1 MRLFATAAAAVLGIF
16 VGTSVDAIAPIEIK
30 GNRLFEYGTGKPF
43 HAKGLD
49 YYPRPNSGE
58 LNVNNLDFFTDD
70 HEHIWK
76 PHVAEFIALGINAV
90 RLYAVDSSKS
100 HDKFMCALSEAGI
113 YVLVD
118 LASSCQDC
126 AITKDPYPACYPALL
141 KTRGQQII
149 AAFSKYNNVLAFSA
163 GNEVNHYVDSME
175 ISAPCQKK
183 FIKDMR
189 AYISSCATNMRY
201 IPVGVVLADHQR
213 SENALYYACRTDPT
227 DELENAECRF
237 TDCLHSHLKPIL
249 LGYGLNAY
257 LQCDPLASPG
267 QVGAGYRKLL
277 DDFTSYELAIPT
289 ILTEFG
295 CLNVGFPTVDGFQ
308 AQRTWVD
315 AAWLLSPTFADVF
328 AGGFA
333 FEFTTE
339 NANAEKD
346 SPFPFKT
353 FGPQNYGLGYLE
365 PETCDADK
373 TPCVFQ
379 RMPNFDFLAAAYRD
393 ASTAGLPERSS
404 YSPSHTKPPQCPA
417 GVRPIGEVH
426 WSADSETDV
435 QCPDLTQTPL
445 CPGDII
451 NTGKAGPPKPSVT
464 TEDPVKDVP
473 TETPTS
479 TPLPTTNSSTPL
491 PTTTSSTP
499 LPTTTPAE
507 PSPPSNVTDTVTP
520 STASPPSNG
529 TGTVTPSTASPPS
542 NGTGTVTPSTAS
554 LPSPGSTQGNP
565 ATVAAPGVVGVVVM
579 ATVAWLMVWV

>member
-1 MRLFATAAAAVLGIF
+1 MRLVATAAAAILGTF
-16 VGTSVDAIAPIEIK
+16 LGTSVDAIAPIEIK

-43 HAKGLD
+43 HAKGID
-49 YYPRPNSGE
+49 YYPRPNSGDS
-58 LNVNNLDFFTDD
+58 NVNNLDFFTDD

-118 LASSCQDC
+118 LAASCEDC
-126 AITKDPYPACYPALL
+126 AITKDPYPACYPAPL

-213 SENALYYACRTDPT
+213 SKNALYYACRTDPT
-227 DELENAECRF
+227 DELENAECRS
-237 TDCLHSHLKPIL
+237 TDHLHSHLKPIL

-257 LQCDPLASPG
+257 LQCDPSASRWHVGPG
-267 QVGAGYRKLL
+267 YDKLL
-277 DDFTSYELAIPT
+277 KDFTSYELAIPT

-295 CLNVGFPTVDGFQ
+295 CLNVNFPTVDGFQ
-308 AQRTWVD
+308 SQRTWVD

-339 NANAEKD
+339 KANSEKD
-346 SPFPFKT
+346 SPYPFKT
-353 FGPQNYGLGYLE
+353 FGAQNYGLGYLE
-365 PETCDADK
+365 PETCDADT

-379 RMPNFDFLAAAYRD
+379 RMPNFDSLAAAYRD

-404 YSPSHTKPPQCPA
+404 YSPSHTTPPQCPA
-417 GVRPIGEVH
+417 GVRPIGEVL

-451 NTGKAGPPKPSVT
+451 NTGKASPPKPSVT

-479 TPLPTTNSSTPL
+479 TPLPTTTPSTPFPTTTPSTPL
-491 PTTTSSTP
+491 PS
-499 LPTTTPAE
+499 TTPTE

-542 NGTGTVTPSTAS
+542 
-554 LPSPGSTQGNP
+554 PGSTQGNP
-565 ATVAAPGVVGVVVM
+565 ATVASPGVVGAVVM

>member
-70 HEHIWK
+70 HESIWK

-90 RLYAVDSSKS
+90 RLYAVDASKS

-163 GNEVNHYVDSME
+163 GNEVNHFVDSME

-227 DELENAECRF
+227 DELENAEW
-237 TDCLHSHLKPIL
+237 
-249 LGYGLNAY
+249 YGLNAY
-257 LQCDPLASPG
+257 LQCDPLASLNPG

-379 RMPNFDFLAAAYRD
+379 RMPNFDSLAAAYGN

-404 YSPSHTKPPQCPA
+404 YSPSHTTPPQCPA
-417 GVRPIGEVH
+417 GVPSIVGVL
-426 WSADSETDV
+426 WPADSETDML
-435 QCPDLTQTPL
+435 CPDLTQTPL

-451 NTGKAGPPKPSVT
+451 NTGKSSPPKPSVKT
-464 TEDPVKDVP
+464 VSPVKGMPTVP
-473 TETPTS
+473 PS
-479 TPLPTTNSSTPL
+479 
-491 PTTTSSTP
+491 
-499 LPTTTPAE
+499 A
-507 PSPPSNVTDTVTP
+507 PSP
-520 STASPPSNG
+520 
-529 TGTVTPSTASPPS
+529 
-542 NGTGTVTPSTAS
+542 
-554 LPSPGSTQGNP
+554 PSPGSTQGNP
-565 ATVAAPGVVGVVVM
+565 ATVAGTGVVGVVVM
-579 ATVAWLMVWV
+579 ATVAWSMVLV